1 MFWLGF
7 FIGII
12 TATIPG
18 FVFLLWAL
26 DRAYNLGYQ
35 DALKEEEKEKEENIS
50 YLQDND

>member
-18 FVFLLWAL
+18 FLFLLWAL
-26 DRAYNLGYQ
+26 DRAYNMGYD
-35 DALKEEEKEKEENIS
+35 DALRQQEEEEDFSLIQNH
-50 YLQDND
+50 D